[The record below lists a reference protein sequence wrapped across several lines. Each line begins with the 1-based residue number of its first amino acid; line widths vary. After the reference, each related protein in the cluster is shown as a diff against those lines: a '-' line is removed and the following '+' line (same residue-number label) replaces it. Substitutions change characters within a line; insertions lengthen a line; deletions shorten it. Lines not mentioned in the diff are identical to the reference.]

1 MISILLWSR
10 NSPLV
15 TCLRFDRQESITGLP
30 SMIGLPT
37 ELLLPIPAN
46 GKALLTAA
54 ISVRQLESEGADEG
68 LSISMHSLQ
77 LLTDDLALHH
87 AFLCRSSDSVK
98 EPPQHIASA
107 RMHLKS
113 APIARDDDDDFIV
126 PDELSQKKARSRSK
140 TVKSH
145 KIKYR
150 TEEKSG
156 KNKHTQINATVDNQ
170 VIISKISGISENENR
185 QEIIDIANELQDLIL
200 DEDFQGLGEP
210 SKTLLE
216 QRSNP
221 VPHVG
226 ELAEA
231 SHALSNLLSLS
242 RLGPVPD
249 EPGVAVKRLQIPTW
263 ASPMGV
269 APEQLEFG
277 GLYNHIVEHQLAPL
291 ADEIPP
297 RLRMGRE
304 KLARQIAAQ
313 VVLSSSRVEM
323 VDPQLEESQEQEE
336 TQQSLPS
343 FHGKGKGKLTVSFPV
358 SSQLS
363 DYMSSQT
370 LPTPSPSASRAAST
384 IMSGTT
390 TSLPSAASQ
399 SIISRLS
406 RHVEFKPSTSTW
418 AKRPMALLAHWDIG
432 ADPNTYNYSQTLG
445 ELERQKQEESMTDK
459 QRLKA
464 REKAERRLKRQR
476 REAEKARGALMSS
489 QPMVMSSQA
498 HRGGSQARGGSQFGG
513 GSQIGGSQFGGS
525 EYGRSTPPLPSSP
538 PPMLDRERERGFA
551 MSSQMVAPPMVGS
564 SQAPVKRGDG
574 PAKRKKRKREGF

>member
-1 MISILLWSR
+1 
-10 NSPLV
+10 
-15 TCLRFDRQESITGLP
+15 
-30 SMIGLPT
+30 MIGSPT

-54 ISVRQLESEGADEG
+54 ISVRQLEFEGADEG
-68 LSISMHSLQ
+68 LSISIGSLQ

-87 AFLCRSSDSVK
+87 AFLCRSGDSVK

-107 RMHLKS
+107 RMHLKR
-113 APIARDDDDDFIV
+113 ARIAIDDDDDFIV
-126 PDELSQKKARSRSK
+126 PDELSQKKACSRPK
-140 TVKSH
+140 TVRSH

-150 TEEKSG
+150 TEQESG
-156 KNKHTQINATVDNQ
+156 RNKHTQIDATVDNQ
-170 VIISKISGISENENR
+170 VITAEISGISKHESR

-200 DEDFQGLGEP
+200 DEGSQGLGEP

-221 VPHVG
+221 DPHVG

-249 EPGVAVKRLQIPTW
+249 EPGVAVKRLQVPTW

-269 APEQLEFG
+269 ASEELEFG

-297 RLRMGRE
+297 RLRAGRE
-304 KLARQIAAQ
+304 KLARQIAAE
-313 VVLSSSRVEM
+313 VILSSSRVEL
-323 VDPQLEESQEQEE
+323 VDSPEDSQEQEE
-336 TQQSLPS
+336 MQQSLS
-343 FHGKGKGKLTVSFPV
+343 LFHGKGKAKLTDSFPV

-363 DYMSSQT
+363 NYMSSQS

-384 IMSGTT
+384 IMSGTI
-390 TSLPSAASQ
+390 TSLPSAVSQ
-399 SIISRLS
+399 NIISRLS

-432 ADPNTYNYSQTLG
+432 QDPNTYSYSQKLG

-498 HRGGSQARGGSQFGG
+498 QRGGSQARSGSQFGG
-513 GSQIGGSQFGGS
+513 GSQYGESQYGGGSHYGGTQH
-525 EYGRSTPPLPSSP
+525 GRSSPPLPSSP

-551 MSSQMVAPPMVGS
+551 MSSQLVAPPVVGS
-564 SQAPVKRGDG
+564 SQAPVRRGDG